1 MSYLISG
8 SNNYKFFVFIVVE
21 VVEILELF
29 FVCNFKGIVLVYL
42 FFMLDFLIYDLLCLL
57 DSELEWIC

>member
-29 FVCNFKGIVLVYL
+29 FVCSFKGIVLVYL